1 MEKKSQWIPVAGLLA
16 IMGVAVY
23 MVVQLNAQTPN
34 VSGDFSNA
42 SVAEVRDAQARVVLR
57 GNFAATETEDDDGEI
72 EKKAT
77 LEPTDV
83 DADAAGEAEVEF
95 TKDNSSPQEIEFSI
109 RNVQPGTTLTFVID
123 GRDVGTATAD
133 TRGRAELE
141 IEVKAGAPGQS

>member
-42 SVAEVRDAQARVVLR
+42 AVAEVRDAQARVVLR
-57 GNFAATETEDDDGEI
+57 GNFAATETEDDGEI

-77 LEPTDV
+77 LKPTDV

-123 GRDVGTATAD
+123 GQDVGTATAD
-133 TRGRAELE
+133 KRGRAELE
-141 IEVKAGAPGQS
+141 IEVKAGAPGQR